1 MNTGTQ
7 LGNDVRSGESLSKV
21 AYVTLLNQIMDRL
34 FGGGVINQERKLAAA
49 LGISRTPIH
58 KL

>member
-1 MNTGTQ
+1 
-7 LGNDVRSGESLSKV
+7 
-21 AYVTLLNQIMDRL
+21 MDRL